1 MVDGIHSRSCFS
13 MIGRV
18 GGGQGISLGSGCLVH
33 GVVIH
38 ELMHAIGFF
47 HMHSRSDRDRYLKI
61 LWPNIDQG
69 MQSQFRRNAKN
80 QDILFRPFDYRSIML
95 YGPKLFSS
103 NGQDTMIP
111 LKRGARLLDTGVK
124 KGLSDED
131 ARSINMLYGCQEPM
145 TTTSTTTTTTTT
157 PEPTTTSTLAP
168 TTVFVSDAKPTKR
181 RRRKFKPR
189 RKWHQYFDKLRT

>member
-1 MVDGIHSRSCFS
+1 M
-13 MIGRV
+13 
-18 GGGQGISLGSGCLVH
+18 H
-33 GVVIH
+33 GVVVH

-47 HMHSRSDRDRYLKI
+47 HMHSRSDRDRYLRI

-69 MQSQFRRNAKN
+69 MTSQFRRNAKN

-95 YGPKLFSS
+95 YGPKLFSV
-103 NGQDTMIP
+103 NGKDTMIP

-131 ARSINMLYGCQEPM
+131 ARSINMLYGCHEPVTM
-145 TTTSTTTTTTTT
+145 TSTTTTTTVAPETT
-157 PEPTTTSTLAP
+157 TTMAPTTTLA
-168 TTVFVSDAKPTKR
+168 TAWDAQPTKR

-189 RKWHQYFDKLRT
+189 RKWNQYWDKLRT